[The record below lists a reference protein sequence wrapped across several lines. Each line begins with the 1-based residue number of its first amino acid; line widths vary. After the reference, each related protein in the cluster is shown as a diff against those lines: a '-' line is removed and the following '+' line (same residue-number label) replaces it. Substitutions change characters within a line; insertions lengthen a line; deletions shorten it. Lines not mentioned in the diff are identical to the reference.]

1 MKFSLAKLTIRR
13 PISTIMVVMMV
24 IVLGVSAFMDIPK
37 DLMPEMELPY
47 ALVMTSYPNA
57 SPEEVETMVTV
68 PVEQSLAQVENLS
81 DMISYSLENTSVVLI
96 QFNFGT
102 DMNFA
107 SLDMREKISLIED
120 YLPDTCSQP
129 MVMKLNMNAL
139 PTMQVYVSSDLP
151 LEELNATV
159 EDNIVNY
166 FERASGVA
174 SVSVQGGLDEEISIV
189 FSQENLTNY
198 GLSLQTI
205 AQILAAE
212 NINLP
217 SGSVSRGDSKVI
229 VRTMGKF
236 SSAEEMGNIPL
247 MTSDYSKVRLADV
260 ATITQGPG
268 EQESI
273 TRINGSTA
281 VGIMITKQSDANTVK
296 VSQALRKELAKVQAK
311 YPNLNFI
318 VGYDAADFINAS
330 LNSVGRSAIIGA
342 VLAVLVVFIFLRNVR
357 STMVIGV
364 SIPLCILLTFA
375 VMNYRD
381 ITLNLVT
388 LCSLAI
394 AVGMI
399 VDNSIVVLEN
409 IYSTRMKVGSAKE
422 AAELGTGEVFLAIV
436 ASTITTVLVF
446 LPIALTDG
454 LASIMFGDFCFT
466 IIIALLSSLVV
477 AVTVVP
483 MLCSKLMQGNIST
496 DYVRVGRVRYKY
508 KLLPLFNKALQR
520 LIAWYEGV
528 IRSALKKRGR
538 VLVVCFLVFGLSLGL
553 LAMVGT
559 ELLPASDEGSI
570 NISVDVPYGTSLA
583 TTDKLMSQLET
594 YILQVPEV
602 RHVSMNTSSISA
614 LSLGGGASFT
624 VSLCSRTE
632 RERTTEE
639 VAKDINDFAKTITG
653 IDVSAQ
659 SSSSIMGMFGDSDI
673 AIYVMGKDLDKLEE
687 IGNDIAARASRLSLI
702 ESASLDITEGSPEI
716 KVLINRGTAS
726 FYGVTAYQLATGLSG
741 ALNGVTATNVS
752 IEGED
757 IEVKLSLSDYYADS
771 IENMKQIVINGNYGT
786 PVTVGQIAD
795 FEFDNSPANITRYN
809 QSRYFI
815 VNAAMLGDSLSNA
828 SNQVQAMLENYPF
841 PDGYTYEIQGLADTM
856 TEMFGS
862 LFKALVVAIA
872 LVFLVLAA
880 QFESMT
886 MAFIVMMAIP
896 FAMTGAFVAM
906 FLTGTKM
913 SLTSLL
919 GLVLLVGTVVNNSIL
934 LVEFINQNKQSMGRE
949 EAMVAAGKQR
959 LRPILMTTLTTIV
972 GMIPLSLGYGEG
984 GEVLAPMGISIIG
997 GLFTSTLLT
1006 LIVIPCMYKL
1016 VEERRDVSA
1025 ARSAARAAEIA
1036 ALEARWAEEDAKEQ
1050 N

>member
-1 MKFSLAKLTIRR
+1 MKFSLAKLTIKR
-13 PISTIMVVMMV
+13 PVSTIMVVLMV
-24 IVLGVSAFMDIPK
+24 IVLGVSAFLDIPK

-57 SPEEVETMVTV
+57 SPEEVESMVTV
-68 PVEQSLAQVENLS
+68 TVEQALAQVENLS

-139 PTMQVYVSSDLP
+139 PTMQVYVSADLP
-151 LEELNATV
+151 LEELNSIV
-159 EDNIVNY
+159 EDNVVSY
-166 FERASGVA
+166 FERSSGVA
-174 SVSVQGGLDEEISIV
+174 SVSVNGGLEEEISIV

-198 GLSLQTI
+198 GLTLQTI

-217 SGSVSRGDSKVI
+217 SGNVSRGDSKVI
-229 VRTMGKF
+229 VRTMGMF
-236 SSAEEMGNIPL
+236 TSAEELGNIPL

-260 ATITQGPG
+260 ATITQGAG
-268 EQESI
+268 KQESI
-273 TRINGSTA
+273 TRINGKTA

-296 VSQALRKELAKVQAK
+296 VSQALKKELARVQAK
-311 YPNLNFI
+311 YPQLNFI

-330 LNSVGRSAIIGA
+330 LSSVGRSAIIGA

-357 STMVIGV
+357 STMVIGI

-375 VMNYRD
+375 VMNFRH

-409 IYSTRMKVGSAKE
+409 IYSTRMKMGSAKE
-422 AAELGTGEVFLAIV
+422 AAEYGTGEVFLAIV
-436 ASTITTVLVF
+436 ASTVTTVLVF

-454 LASIMFGDFCFT
+454 LASIMFGDFCLT
-466 IIIALLSSLVV
+466 IIIALLASLLV

-508 KLLPLFNKALQR
+508 KLLPLFNRGLQN
-520 LIAWYEGV
+520 LISWYEGV
-528 IRSALKKRGR
+528 IRRALKKRGR
-538 VLVVCFLVFGLSLGL
+538 VLLVCFLVFGLSLGL

-583 TTDKLMSQLET
+583 TTDKLMSQVED
-594 YILQVPEV
+594 YILQLPEV
-602 RHVSMNTSSISA
+602 RYVSMNTSSISA

-624 VSLCSRTE
+624 VGLCSRTE
-632 RERTTEE
+632 RDRTTDE
-639 VAKDINDFAKTITG
+639 VAKDIDNFAKNITG
-653 IDVSAQ
+653 IDVSAA

-687 IGNDIAARASRLSLI
+687 VGRDIAARASHLDLV
-702 ESASLDITEGSPEI
+702 ESAELDITEGSPEI

-726 FYGVTAYQLATGLSG
+726 FYGVTAYQLASGLSG

-752 IEGED
+752 IDGED
-757 IEVKLSLSDYYADS
+757 IAVKLSLSDYYADS

-786 PVTVGQIAD
+786 PVTVGQIAS

-815 VNAAMLGDSLSNA
+815 VNAAIQGDSLAAA
-828 SNQVQAMLENYPF
+828 SEQVQAMLDAYPF
-841 PDGYTYEIQGLADTM
+841 PDGYSYEIQGLADTM
-856 TEMFGS
+856 AEMFGS
-862 LFKALVVAIA
+862 LFKALIVAIA

-896 FAMTGAFVAM
+896 FAMTGAFIAM

-934 LVEFINQNKQSMGRE
+934 LVEFINQNKHSMGRE

-984 GEVLAPMGISIIG
+984 GEILAPMGISIIG
-997 GLFTSTLLT
+997 GLLTSTLLT

-1016 VEERRDVSA
+1016 VEERRDASA
-1025 ARSAARAAEIA
+1025 AKAEARAAEIA
-1036 ALEARWAEEDAKEQ
+1036 ALEAKWAEEDAKG

>member
-13 PISTIMVVMMV
+13 PVSTIMVVLMV

-47 ALVMTSYPNA
+47 ALVMTTYPNA
-57 SPEEVETMVTV
+57 SPEEVESMVTV
-68 PVEQSLAQVENLS
+68 TVEQALAQVENLS

-139 PTMQVYVSSDLP
+139 PTMQVYVSADLP
-151 LEELNATV
+151 LEELNSIV
-159 EDNIVNY
+159 EDNVVSY
-166 FERASGVA
+166 FERSSGVA
-174 SVSVQGGLDEEISIV
+174 SVSVNGGLDEEISIV

-198 GLSLQTI
+198 GLTLQTI
-205 AQILAAE
+205 SQILAAE

-217 SGSVSRGDSKVI
+217 SGNVSRGDSKVI

-236 SSAEEMGNIPL
+236 ASAEELGNIPL

-273 TRINGSTA
+273 TRINGRTA

-296 VSQALRKELAKVQAK
+296 VSQALKKELARVQAK
-311 YPNLNFI
+311 YPQLNFI

-330 LNSVGRSAIIGA
+330 LNSVGQSAIIGA

-357 STMVIGV
+357 STMVIGI

-375 VMNYRD
+375 VMNYRN

-409 IYSTRMKVGSAKE
+409 IYSTRMKMDSAKE
-422 AAELGTGEVFLAIV
+422 AAEYGTGEVFLAIV

-466 IIIALLSSLVV
+466 IIIALLASLLV

-496 DYVRVGRVRYKY
+496 DYVRIGRARYKY
-508 KLLPLFNKALQR
+508 KLLPLFNRGLQN
-520 LIAWYEGV
+520 LISWYEGV
-528 IRSALKKRGR
+528 IRKALQKRGR
-538 VLVVCFLVFGLSLGL
+538 VLLICFLIFGLSLGL

-583 TTDKLMSQLET
+583 TTDKLMSQVED
-594 YILQVPEV
+594 YILQLPEV

-624 VSLCSRTE
+624 VGLCSRTE
-632 RERTTEE
+632 RERTTDE
-639 VAKDINDFAKTITG
+639 VAKDIDDFAKTITG
-653 IDVSAQ
+653 IDVSAA

-687 IGNDIAARASRLSLI
+687 VGRDIAARTSRLDLI
-702 ESASLDITEGSPEI
+702 ESAELDITEGSPEI

-726 FYGVTAYQLATGLSG
+726 FYGVTAYQLASGLSG

-752 IEGED
+752 IDGED
-757 IEVKLSLSDYYADS
+757 IAVKLSLSDYYAES

-786 PVTVGQIAD
+786 PVTVGQIAS

-815 VNAAMLGDSLSNA
+815 VNAAIQGDSLSAA
-828 SNQVQAMLENYPF
+828 SDQVQAMLDAYPF
-841 PDGYTYEIQGLADTM
+841 PDGYSYEIQGLADTM
-856 TEMFGS
+856 MEMFGS
-862 LFKALVVAIA
+862 LLKAIVVAIA

-934 LVEFINQNKQSMGRE
+934 LVEFINQNKQAMGRE
-949 EAMVAAGKQR
+949 EALVAAGKQR

-984 GEVLAPMGISIIG
+984 GEILAPMGISIIG
-997 GLFTSTLLT
+997 GLLTSTLLT

-1016 VEERRDVSA
+1016 VEERRDRSA

-1036 ALEARWAEEDAKEQ
+1036 ALEAKWAEEDAKG